1 MRCEKC
7 GADNV
12 EESAFC
18 GECAAP
24 LREGLPPPGEA
35 AEKVTENVDEEVAEV
50 GATRPTTVARALS
63 TAWMRRG
70 PILMSLA
77 IVLMMAMVF
86 APWAFIRVEVLG
98 LSLVSRSF
106 TGWDI
111 IVARVLFF
119 LLVIPLLISLMM
131 VAGIGTRRRVLETH
145 LITFFLGFMFLVWGA
160 AFGLSQVLKSVMKNL
175 KVVQVIPAGAQVATL
190 IFLLFLVLGI
200 ILTSYDRGRQLLIL
214 GQGG

>member
-7 GADNV
+7 GAENLEASV
-12 EESAFC
+12 FC
-18 GECAAP
+18 KECAAP
-24 LREGLPPPGEA
+24 LRDGLPPPGEA
-35 AEKVTENVDEEVAEV
+35 AEEVTEDIDEDAAAA
-50 GATRPTTVARALS
+50 GAARPTAAARALS
-63 TAWMRRG
+63 TAWTRRG

-77 IVLMMAMVF
+77 IVLMMAMIF

-160 AFGLSQVLKSVMKNL
+160 AFGLSQVLKSVVKNL

-200 ILTSYDRGRQLLIL
+200 IITSYDRGRQLLIL

>member
-35 AEKVTENVDEEVAEV
+35 AEKVTEKVDEEVAEV

>member
-1 MRCEKC
+1 MRCDKC
-7 GADNV
+7 GADNL
-12 EESAFC
+12 EASAFC

-24 LREGLPPPGEA
+24 LGEGLPSPGEA
-35 AEKVTENVDEEVAEV
+35 AEDVKESKDDEAAAA
-50 GATRPTTVARALS
+50 GAARPTAVARALS

-70 PILMSLA
+70 PVLMSLA

-119 LLVIPLLISLMM
+119 LLIIPLLISLMM

-160 AFGLSQVLKSVMKNL
+160 AFGLSQVLKSVVKNL

-200 ILTSYDRGRQLLIL
+200 ILTSYDRGRQLLIM